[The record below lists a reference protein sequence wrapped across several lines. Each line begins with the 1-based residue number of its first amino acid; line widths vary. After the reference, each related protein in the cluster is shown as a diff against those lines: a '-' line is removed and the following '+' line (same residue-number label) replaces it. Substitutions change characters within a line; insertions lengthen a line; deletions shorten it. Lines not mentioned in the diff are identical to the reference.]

1 MWTAVSDVL
10 IPMLGPLDMCKLR
23 RVNRCMAMV
32 FTKQA
37 IKKAMVKF
45 EHLVVLSDDTVRV
58 HSRSGRTVIELI
70 LQSGYDVKHILRMRF
85 EGRLYRGW
93 ADQVEV
99 KINGAWVN
107 LTSLVF
113 HKRSP
118 RLFNAGAVY
127 VEEIERHG
135 LNRIQIDLRVLKD
148 PEYDYTFALQFVL
161 DV

>member
-1 MWTAVSDVL
+1 MFVPMWTAVSDVL

-93 ADQVEV
+93 ADQVMMR
-99 KINGAWVN
+99 INR
-107 LTSLVF
+107 TM
-113 HKRSP
+113 
-118 RLFNAGAVY
+118 
-127 VEEIERHG
+127 
-135 LNRIQIDLRVLKD
+135 NRK
-148 PEYDYTFALQFVL
+148 PKTK
-161 DV
+161 